1 MPIFTKG
8 MAAPDSK
15 LPFDFSESD
24 PEGRPFSDFDIPTRA
39 DYTRGTLLN
48 GERVRYLSKHLIH
61 PWPLPIPGRSLIF
74 KTAKKQTDP
83 VDTGSIY
90 TPPAEA
96 HCHWMPPEAIAR
108 APGVPPTPELDAKV
122 KDAKLLVREEARL
135 ELEDLMGYHKRVI
148 AVGDMALALIA
159 KSPELLL
166 QYATEGAPANS
177 APALPEKAAPEQ
189 TATEPRASE
198 PRAEVL
204 HDVDALKGIFDECQR
219 DVEAA
224 ARESKPGPAGP
235 GIDQAARESKPG
247 PAGRGNDQATP
258 ALPNAHAGKP
268 RGPRLPYVKAGTLGR
283 LVSLISLGER
293 SATHAAALVTEIMDL
308 KCKNIDEA
316 REVDI
321 KSRFFEHRAVAVIKN
336 KLCAIDHEFEDLGFG
351 GWMPFRYIDQWLQFV
366 SLERK
371 LMAANNLICPKG
383 PNHWRRFIEE
393 TPEVETDED
402 EGPHGAAKLPKSWGL
417 QKKNQAVESLTGVY
431 QLAREK
437 SGRSAQLLQE
447 FEARFGRKPR

>member
-1 MPIFTKG
+1 

-83 VDTGSIY
+83 ADTGSIY

-122 KDAKLLVREEARL
+122 KDAKLLLQLEVKAGLDECEAYHRSAMQLGREAMDLVR
-135 ELEDLMGYHKRVI
+135 
-148 AVGDMALALIA
+148 GD
-159 KSPELLL
+159 PELLL
-166 QYATEGAPANS
+166 QYAMEGAPANS
-177 APALPEKAAPEQ
+177 APPKAAPEPQ
-189 TATEPRASE
+189 GEPQENEPRA
-198 PRAEVL
+198 PRTAPEDVR
-204 HDVDALKGIFDECQR
+204 HDLKKLRVGLDEIGSQLAQSKAAR
-219 DVEAA
+219 AAEAA
-224 ARESKPGPAGP
+224 ACESEPAPEEHDQASHESKPGP
-235 GIDQAARESKPG
+235 E
-247 PAGRGNDQATP
+247 GRGNDQA
-258 ALPNAHAGKP
+258 KP
-268 RGPRLPYVKAGTLGR
+268 RGPRLSFVKAGTLAR
-283 LVSLISLGER
+283 LMGLMTLGQR
-293 SATHAAALVTEIMDL
+293 SSIHLPKVLAQKLEVGSA
-308 KCKNIDEA
+308 NIDEA

-437 SGRSAQLLQE
+437 SGRSAKLLQE